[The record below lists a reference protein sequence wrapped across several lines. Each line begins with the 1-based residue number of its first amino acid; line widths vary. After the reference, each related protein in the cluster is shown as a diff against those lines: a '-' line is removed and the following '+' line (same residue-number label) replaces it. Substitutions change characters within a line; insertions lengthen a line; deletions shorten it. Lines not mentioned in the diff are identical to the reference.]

1 MEPRHNQNNE
11 IKTLKRL
18 DNQLSYQG
26 NMYSVQVLLSKMA
39 FGLTLK
45 FVLSVALQRS
55 RFRQEDAAN
64 HGCWCCRHGLGA
76 HT

>member
-39 FGLTLK
+39 FELNLK
-45 FVLSVALQRS
+45 FTERRFGTWQFSPGGRS
-55 RFRQEDAAN
+55 KS
-64 HGCWCCRHGLGA
+64 
-76 HT
+76 

>member
-26 NMYSVQVLLSKMA
+26 NMYSVQVLLSTMA
-39 FGLTLK
+39 FELNLK
-45 FVLSVALQRS
+45 FT
-55 RFRQEDAAN
+55 E
-64 HGCWCCRHGLGA
+64 RHFG
-76 HT
+76 T